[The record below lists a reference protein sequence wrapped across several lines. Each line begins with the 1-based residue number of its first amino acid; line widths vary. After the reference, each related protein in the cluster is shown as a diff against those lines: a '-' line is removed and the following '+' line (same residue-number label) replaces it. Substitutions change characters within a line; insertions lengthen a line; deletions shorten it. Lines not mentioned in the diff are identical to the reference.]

1 MANND
6 VLWNLFTSFL
16 DILSVSIIIYVF
28 AKLLSKS
35 KKNVLILLV
44 LLGYA
49 VIYFIAHL
57 LHLQTLSFLLAQIY
71 TWGVVVIVIL
81 FQSEIRS
88 SIEKISSFNSLFS
101 SNNKQEDGYLVDF
114 VEEMRFLADRKIGAL
129 VAFSMDM
136 NLSQYTKNA
145 ISING
150 NFSKYLIQSIFMKDS
165 PLHDGAVII
174 KDGKIECASAYFP
187 IAIDLNI
194 DQKFGTRHRAGL
206 TLSRET
212 DAIVVIV
219 SEESGE
225 ISIAYHG
232 QLIDG
237 VENDFLLNFIKEK
250 MED

>member
-57 LHLQTLSFLLAQIY
+57 LHLQTLSFLLAQVY

-225 ISIAYHG
+225 ISIAYQG

>member
-49 VIYFIAHL
+49 VIYFTAHL
-57 LHLQTLSFLLAQIY
+57 LHLQTLSFLLAQVY
-71 TWGVVVIVIL
+71 TWGVIIIVIL

-88 SIEKISSFNSLFS
+88 SVEKISSFNSLFS

-114 VEEMRFLADRKIGAL
+114 VEEMRFLADHKIGAL

-150 NFSKYLIQSIFMKDS
+150 DFSKYLIQSIFMKDS

-174 KDGKIECASAYFP
+174 RDGKIECASAYFP

-232 QLIDG
+232 QLIDD

>member
-57 LHLQTLSFLLAQIY
+57 LHLQTLSFLLTQVY
-71 TWGVVVIVIL
+71 TWGVIVLVIL

-114 VEEMRFLADRKIGAL
+114 VDEMRFLADRKIGAL
-129 VAFSMDM
+129 VALSMDM
-136 NLSQYTKNA
+136 NLGQYTKNA

-150 NFSKYLIQSIFMKDS
+150 DFSKYLIQSIFMKDS

>member
-44 LLGYA
+44 MLGYA

-57 LHLQTLSFLLAQIY
+57 LHLQTLSFLLAQVY
-71 TWGVVVIVIL
+71 TWGVIIIVIL

-114 VEEMRFLADRKIGAL
+114 VEEMRFLADHKIGAL

-150 NFSKYLIQSIFMKDS
+150 DFSKYLIQSIFMKDS

-212 DAIVVIV
+212 DAIIVIV

-232 QLIDG
+232 QLIDD
-237 VENDFLLNFIKEK
+237 VENDFILNFIKEK

>member
-57 LHLQTLSFLLAQIY
+57 LHLQTLSFLLAQVY

-101 SNNKQEDGYLVDF
+101 SNNKQEDAYLVDF

-150 NFSKYLIQSIFMKDS
+150 NFSKYLIQSIFMKNS

>member
-16 DILSVSIIIYVF
+16 DILSVSIIIYIF

-44 LLGYA
+44 MLGYA

-57 LHLQTLSFLLAQIY
+57 LHLQTLSFLLAQVY
-71 TWGVVVIVIL
+71 TWGVVVLVIL

-150 NFSKYLIQSIFMKDS
+150 YFSKYLIQSIFMKDS

-219 SEESGE
+219 SEESGN
-225 ISIAYHG
+225 ISIAYQG
-232 QLIDG
+232 QLIDD

>member
-16 DILSVSIIIYVF
+16 DILSVSIIIYIF

-57 LHLQTLSFLLAQIY
+57 LHLQTLSFLLAQVY

-225 ISIAYHG
+225 ISIAYQG

>member
-57 LHLQTLSFLLAQIY
+57 LHLQTLSFLLAQVY

-174 KDGKIECASAYFP
+174 KDGKVVCASAYFP

>member
-35 KKNVLILLV
+35 KKNVLILMV

-57 LHLQTLSFLLAQIY
+57 LHLQTLSFLLAQVY
-71 TWGVVVIVIL
+71 TWGVVVLVIL

>member
-57 LHLQTLSFLLAQIY
+57 LHLQTLSFLLAQVY
-71 TWGVVVIVIL
+71 TWGVVVLVIL

-101 SNNKQEDGYLVDF
+101 SNIKQEDGYLVDF

-219 SEESGE
+219 SEERGE
-225 ISIAYHG
+225 IGIAYQG

>member
-57 LHLQTLSFLLAQIY
+57 LHLQTLSFLLAQVY
-71 TWGVVVIVIL
+71 TWGVVVLVIL

-219 SEESGE
+219 SEERGE
-225 ISIAYHG
+225 IGIAYQG

>member
-35 KKNVLILLV
+35 KKNVLILMV

-57 LHLQTLSFLLAQIY
+57 LHLQTLSFLLAQVY
-71 TWGVVVIVIL
+71 TWGVVVLVIL

-88 SIEKISSFNSLFS
+88 SIEKINSFNSLFS

>member
-57 LHLQTLSFLLAQIY
+57 LHLQTLSFLLAQVY
-71 TWGVVVIVIL
+71 TWGVVVLVIL

-225 ISIAYHG
+225 ISIAYQG

>member
-57 LHLQTLSFLLAQIY
+57 LHLQTLSFLLAQVY
-71 TWGVVVIVIL
+71 TWGAVVIVIL

-225 ISIAYHG
+225 ISIAYQG

>member
-35 KKNVLILLV
+35 KKNVLILMV
-44 LLGYA
+44 MLGYA

-57 LHLQTLSFLLAQIY
+57 LHLQTLSFLLAQVY

-150 NFSKYLIQSIFMKDS
+150 DFSKYLIQSIFMKDS
-165 PLHDGAVII
+165 PLHDGAIII

>member
-57 LHLQTLSFLLAQIY
+57 LHLQTLSFLLAQVYI
-71 TWGVVVIVIL
+71 WGVVVLVIL

-219 SEESGE
+219 SEERGE
-225 ISIAYHG
+225 IGIAYQG

>member
-57 LHLQTLSFLLAQIY
+57 LHLQTLSFLLAQVY
-71 TWGVVVIVIL
+71 TWGVVVLVIL

-101 SNNKQEDGYLVDF
+101 SNSKQEDGYLVDF

>member
-44 LLGYA
+44 LLGYGA
-49 VIYFIAHL
+49 VYFIAHL
-57 LHLQTLSFLLAQIY
+57 LHLQTLSFLLAQVY
-71 TWGVVVIVIL
+71 TWGVIIIVIL

-88 SIEKISSFNSLFS
+88 SIQKISSFNSLFS
-101 SNNKQEDGYLVDF
+101 SNNKHEDGYLVDF
-114 VEEMRFLADRKIGAL
+114 VEEMRFLADHKIGAL
-129 VAFSMDM
+129 VALSMDM

-150 NFSKYLIQSIFMKDS
+150 DFSKYLIQSIFMKDS

>member
-57 LHLQTLSFLLAQIY
+57 LHLQTLSFLLAQVY
-71 TWGVVVIVIL
+71 TWGVVVIVII

-219 SEESGE
+219 SEERGE
-225 ISIAYHG
+225 IGIAYQG

>member
-44 LLGYA
+44 MLGYA

-57 LHLQTLSFLLAQIY
+57 LHLQTLSFLLTQVY

-114 VEEMRFLADRKIGAL
+114 VERC
-129 VAFSMDM
+129 VFSR
-136 NLSQYTKNA
+136 S
-145 ISING
+145 
-150 NFSKYLIQSIFMKDS
+150 
-165 PLHDGAVII
+165 
-174 KDGKIECASAYFP
+174 
-187 IAIDLNI
+187 
-194 DQKFGTRHRAGL
+194 
-206 TLSRET
+206 
-212 DAIVVIV
+212 
-219 SEESGE
+219 
-225 ISIAYHG
+225 
-232 QLIDG
+232 
-237 VENDFLLNFIKEK
+237 
-250 MED
+250 

>member
-16 DILSVSIIIYVF
+16 DILSVSIIIYIF

-44 LLGYA
+44 MLGYA

-57 LHLQTLSFLLAQIY
+57 LHLQTLSFLLAQVY
-71 TWGVVVIVIL
+71 TWGVVVLVIL

-150 NFSKYLIQSIFMKDS
+150 YFSKYLIQSIFMKDS

-219 SEESGE
+219 SEESGK
-225 ISIAYHG
+225 ISIAYQG
-232 QLIDG
+232 QLIDD

>member
-57 LHLQTLSFLLAQIY
+57 LHLQTLSFLLAQVY
-71 TWGVVVIVIL
+71 TWGVVVLVIL

-212 DAIVVIV
+212 DAVVVIV
-219 SEESGE
+219 SEERGE
-225 ISIAYHG
+225 IGIAYQG

>member
-57 LHLQTLSFLLAQIY
+57 LHLQTLSFLLAQVY

-219 SEESGE
+219 SEERGE
-225 ISIAYHG
+225 IGIAYQG

>member
-57 LHLQTLSFLLAQIY
+57 LHLQTLSFLLAQVY
-71 TWGVVVIVIL
+71 TWGVIIIVIL

-88 SIEKISSFNSLFS
+88 SIQKISSFNSLFS
-101 SNNKQEDGYLVDF
+101 SNNKHEEGYLVDF
-114 VEEMRFLADRKIGAL
+114 VEEMRFLADHKIGAL

-150 NFSKYLIQSIFMKDS
+150 NFSKYLIQSIFMKNS

>member
-44 LLGYA
+44 MLGYA

-57 LHLQTLSFLLAQIY
+57 LHLQTLSFLLAQVY
-71 TWGVVVIVIL
+71 TWGVVVLVIL

-225 ISIAYHG
+225 ISIAYQG